1 MLTKQ
6 NSLIIGG
13 VIAIVILS
21 SSMFTVHM
29 TQNAVVLELSKPKEI
44 ITEPGLY
51 FKIPFLQKV
60 RYFSKQLLDN
70 DSNPTEVITKD
81 KKNLLVDN
89 FTMFKIVD
97 PLKFL
102 ETVRGER
109 SARARLDDIIYSE
122 LRVEIGTHDLR
133 DIVTETRNTIMA
145 KVTRE
150 ANIKAAEY
158 GIEVVEVRIKRTD
171 LPPEVANS
179 IFNRM
184 RTERERIAMEYRSEG
199 KEEATKIRAETDK
212 EKTILVAEAYKQEQI
227 VRGEGDALATKIYA
241 DAFNKDQKFY
251 TFMRSMEAYKKS
263 LKTDTTLL
271 MSEDSDFL
279 GFLNKSK

>member
-122 LRVEIGTHDLR
+122 LRVEIGTHDLH
-133 DIVTETRNTIMA
+133 DVVTETRDSIMA
-145 KVTRE
+145 KVTKE

-212 EKTILVAEAYKQEQI
+212 EKTILVAQAYKQEQI
-227 VRGEGDALATKIYA
+227 VRGEGDAQATKIYA

-279 GFLNKSK
+279 GVLNKSK

>member
-1 MLTKQ
+1 MKQ
-6 NSLIIGG
+6 NALIIGG

-51 FKIPFLQKV
+51 FKLPFVQKV

-89 FTMFKIVD
+89 FTMFRIVD

-122 LRVEIGTHDLR
+122 LRVEIGTHDLH
-133 DIVTETRNTIMA
+133 DVVTETRDSIMA
-145 KVTRE
+145 KVTKE

-212 EKTILVAEAYKQEQI
+212 EKTILVAQAYKQEQI
-227 VRGEGDALATKIYA
+227 VRGEGDAQATKIYA

>member
-1 MLTKQ
+1 MKQ
-6 NSLIIGG
+6 NALIIGG
-13 VIAIVILS
+13 VLAIVVLS
-21 SSMFTVHM
+21 SSMFTVQM
-29 TQNAVVLELSKPKEI
+29 TQNAVVLELQKPKEI

-51 FKIPFLQKV
+51 FKIPFFQKV
-60 RYFSKQLLDN
+60 RFFSRQLLDN
-70 DSNPTEVITKD
+70 DSNPAEVITRD
-81 KKNLLVDN
+81 KKNLLIDN
-89 FTMFKIVD
+89 FTMFRIVD

-109 SARARLDDIIYSE
+109 GARARLDDIIYSE
-122 LRVEIGTHDLR
+122 LRVEIGTHGLR
-133 DIVTETRNTIMA
+133 DIVTGTRDDIMA
-145 KVTRE
+145 KVTQE
-150 ANIKAAEY
+150 ANVKAADY

-171 LPPEVANS
+171 LPPEIANS

-212 EKTILVAEAYKQEQI
+212 EKTILVAEAYKQEQAI
-227 VRGEGDALATKIYA
+227 RGEGDAAATKIYA
-241 DAFNKDQKFY
+241 DAYNRDQEFY
-251 TFMRSMEAYKKS
+251 SFMRSMEAYKKS

>member
-1 MLTKQ
+1 MKQ
-6 NSLIIGG
+6 NALIIGG
-13 VIAIVILS
+13 VLAIVVLS
-21 SSMFTVHM
+21 SSMFTVQM
-29 TQNAVVLELSKPKEI
+29 TQNAVVLELQKPKEI

-51 FKIPFLQKV
+51 FKIPFFQKV
-60 RYFSKQLLDN
+60 RFFSRQLLDN
-70 DSNPTEVITKD
+70 DSNPAEVITRD
-81 KKNLLVDN
+81 KKNLLIDN
-89 FTMFKIVD
+89 FTMFRIVD

-109 SARARLDDIIYSE
+109 GARARLDDIIYSE
-122 LRVEIGTHDLR
+122 LRVEIGTHGLR
-133 DIVTETRNTIMA
+133 DIVTGTRDDIMA
-145 KVTRE
+145 KVTQE
-150 ANIKAAEY
+150 ANVKAAEY

-171 LPPEVANS
+171 LPPEIANS

-212 EKTILVAEAYKQEQI
+212 EKTILVAEAYKQEQAI
-227 VRGEGDALATKIYA
+227 RGEGDAAATKIYA
-241 DAFNKDQKFY
+241 DAYNRDQEFY
-251 TFMRSMEAYKKS
+251 SFMRSMEAYKKS

>member
-1 MLTKQ
+1 MKQ
-6 NSLIIGG
+6 NALIIGG

-109 SARARLDDIIYSE
+109 GARARLDDIIYSE
-122 LRVEIGTHDLR
+122 LRVEIGTHDLH
-133 DIVTETRNTIMA
+133 DVVTETRDSIMA
-145 KVTRE
+145 KVTKE

-251 TFMRSMEAYKKS
+251 TFMRSMEAYKNS

>member
-109 SARARLDDIIYSE
+109 GARARLDDIIYSE

-133 DIVTETRNTIMA
+133 DIVTETRDTIMA
-145 KVTRE
+145 KVTKE
-150 ANIKAAEY
+150 ANIKASEY

-171 LPPEVANS
+171 LPPEIANS

-212 EKTILVAEAYKQEQI
+212 EKTILVAEAYKEEQI

-241 DAFNKDQKFY
+241 NAFNKDQKFY